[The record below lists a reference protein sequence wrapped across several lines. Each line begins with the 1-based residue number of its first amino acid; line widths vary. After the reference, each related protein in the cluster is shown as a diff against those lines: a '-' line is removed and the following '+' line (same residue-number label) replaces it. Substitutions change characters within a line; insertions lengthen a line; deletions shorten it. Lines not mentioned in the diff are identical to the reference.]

1 MQRLVKKAYVSIL
14 ILAFCFFVVINIYQA
29 TLKRRRLSDNELAHI
44 QFNIKNRKRTV
55 DLKHSSLAFV
65 SVYKEPSIDSISP
78 PKTNRPPVMTAND
91 VTDYP
96 VTFFE
101 TEKILSL
108 TPMRIKNV
116 LIKNLQRRVSTTRSK
131 IGIELRRKHN
141 AKNNAKNGD
150 GRIVIPIA
158 KTYSNSVSTVAKI
171 QHKKDLYSIEK
182 PTKAV
187 TTTYGLGF
195 SKQEKKIS
203 RIVIPI
209 ARTYSNSV
217 STVAK
222 IQHKKDLYSI
232 EKPTKAVTTTYGL
245 GFSKQEKKKSLKG
258 NSEVKLQKHPKTT
271 NSNNVKMS
279 SKVWFLRGGDVQ
291 PKPCAIN
298 VTTGERIARLYPEE
312 DSEQD
317 RIPNQLMFMP
327 PKKTTRNKTELIKS
341 IFLFSYRAWGVPFG
355 RLEFIRQQCPVN
367 SCSITNRID
376 DIETADAVIFRNDY
390 KSNTYKRS
398 PSQILILQLLE
409 SPEYTFHLLDFNISI
424 NWTATYRSDST
435 IVSPYQRWYYYDKR
449 VAYINQNINYA
460 QNKTRKVVWFVSHCE
475 TNNKRLQY
483 AQELQKHIQVDIY
496 GNCGTRSCPRSSR
509 KCFDML
515 NKYYKFYLAFENSN
529 CREYITEKF
538 FVNGL
543 KYVI

>member
-158 KTYSNSVSTVAKI
+158 K
-171 QHKKDLYSIEK
+171 
-182 PTKAV
+182 
-187 TTTYGLGF
+187 
-195 SKQEKKIS
+195 
-203 RIVIPI
+203 
-209 ARTYSNSV
+209 TYSNSV